1 MARKLKGKATEK
13 LKSDKKEKM
22 EKTLKRMD
30 VVREIDN
37 VNIRD
42 LITKKL
48 SEYAKEREKAD
59 QYIIKFKGQVQQ
71 LEAQKLKIDGAL
83 ISLNEVLKESSKD
96 AD

>member
-1 MARKLKGKATEK
+1 MARKLKGKNAEK
-13 LKSDKKEKM
+13 IKTDKKEKM

-30 VVREIDN
+30 DVREKDN

-48 SEYAKEREKAD
+48 AAYAQEREKAA
-59 QYIIKFKGQVQQ
+59 QYITKLKGQIQQ
-71 LEAQKLKIDGAL
+71 LEVQKLKIDGAL

-96 AD
+96 AC